1 MTDHSNHI
9 TEWMALINGFW
20 KAFFSL
26 IKSHLLKLCEIDGV
40 VVWLPKSP
48 NLWLRFSQQ
57 GKKNEMLIASS
68 ISYLLST
75 TGTQLKTIYE
85 MVFFCLRMDFCS
97 FTDETQLTRI
107 FIAKCNW
114 AKWMFA
120 ILSQLSNDRF
130 RFGFSHSIY
139 TYWHSK
145 LLEMKCAK
153 IWCDHLWLAILPLV
167 SCIVGNESLL

>member
-1 MTDHSNHI
+1 MIAFFTARQEKRDAYRIKHKLSAEHNGYSI
-9 TEWMALINGFW
+9 KNDLWNGF
-20 KAFFSL
+20 
-26 IKSHLLKLCEIDGV
+26 
-40 VVWLPKSP
+40 
-48 NLWLRFSQQ
+48 
-57 GKKNEMLIASS
+57 
-68 ISYLLST
+68 
-75 TGTQLKTIYE
+75 
-85 MVFFCLRMDFCS
+85 FFCLGMDFCS

-139 TYWHSK
+139 TYWRSK

-167 SCIVGNESLL
+167 SCVVGNESLL